1 MEPGPDATAA
11 PTPLESLRRS
21 LAGGRLAH
29 AYLFLG
35 DDSEVLTEAALSL
48 TALINCP
55 TPPARSP
62 NGRALA
68 ACGRCSTCRRIASRS
83 HPDVLW
89 VRPQNKMRQIDVDQ
103 SREVIH
109 QLSMKPTE
117 AQHKVAIFVGADRM
131 NASAANAFLKTLEEP
146 PAGSLILL
154 LSTEPERL
162 LETILS
168 RCQRLNFGTG
178 ARLRVAPGVLAWLRE
193 FGQHAAKPGAG
204 LLPRYQLL
212 GTLLN
217 ALTALR
223 ESLEASLTAASP
235 LERYPDASPEQ
246 KERWE
251 DELKAA
257 IESEYRLR
265 RGEYLVGFHGWLRDI
280 WLHSLGQAIDLVNF
294 DDLTADTATIGRRLK
309 PLEAAEN
316 LDSWER
322 TQRLLYTN
330 VQEALALEV
339 GLLRLRL

>member
-1 MEPGPDATAA
+1 MAFRVLLVSDSDAPLLLEPGPDASAA

-35 DDSEVLTEAALSL
+35 DDSEVLTEAALVPDRSDQL
-48 TALINCP
+48 SHTSAAIAQRP
-55 TPPARSP
+55 RAR
-62 NGRALA
+62 RLRR
-68 ACGRCSTCRRIASRS
+68 RCSTGPRIAKSS

-89 VRPQNKMRQIDVDQ
+89 VRPQNKMRQIT
-103 SREVIH
+103 SIRPGKSSTS
-109 QLSMKPTE
+109 LSMKPTE
-117 AQHKVAIFVGADRM
+117 AQYKVAIFVGAYLDEHLRGQRLSQDPGGT
-131 NASAANAFLKTLEEP
+131 AGGSAP
-146 PAGSLILL
+146 PILL

-257 IESEYRLR
+257 IES
-265 RGEYLVGFHGWLRDI
+265 GI
-280 WLHSLGQAIDLVNF
+280 AIRN
-294 DDLTADTATIGRRLK
+294 
-309 PLEAAEN
+309 
-316 LDSWER
+316 
-322 TQRLLYTN
+322 
-330 VQEALALEV
+330 
-339 GLLRLRL
+339 